1 MSEIWR
7 TASMEG
13 KWKNG
18 KGQVVLSTVDY
29 YQRIWIDARLHNMH
43 REGTTHTKHGFRLSI
58 EQAEDFVNALNVAIE
73 RAKEEMEQK
82 QRSEGNEQ
90 DNN

>member
-18 KGQVVLSTVDY
+18 KGQVVLS
-29 YQRIWIDARLHNMH
+29 
-43 REGTTHTKHGFRLSI
+43 I

-73 RAKEEMEQK
+73 KAKEEMEQK